1 MPTRILVVED
11 DSVGRS
17 LFVDILTTH
26 LGNAVVDQ
34 AEDGQQALD
43 RVAQHLYD
51 VIFTDL
57 NMPGMS
63 GHDLLKLTKVLQ
75 PDVPVVVISG
85 LADAQ
90 TRYELI
96 ADGAYDAL
104 AKPVEV
110 PQLVSIARH
119 AAEAA
124 KLARQLAVMR
134 HNAGQQTKGAYVGCE
149 DASAGLGSPN
159 QLRLPWQPLSTQ

>member
-11 DSVGRS
+11 DSVGRA
-17 LFVDILTTH
+17 LFVDILTSH
-26 LGNAVVDQ
+26 FGNAVVDQ

-57 NMPGMS
+57 DMPGMN

-75 PDVPVVVISG
+75 PEVSVVVISG
-85 LADAQ
+85 LTDAQ
-90 TRYELI
+90 MRYQLI

-110 PQLVSIARH
+110 PQLVSTARH
-119 AAEAA
+119 AAETAR
-124 KLARQLAVMR
+124 LARQVAVMR
-134 HNAGQQTKGAYVGCE
+134 HNAGQQTNGAYIGCD
-149 DASAGLGSPN
+149 DASAALGSPN
-159 QLRLPWQPLSTQ
+159 QLPLPWQPLSTQ